1 MKMSKILNKIY
12 NRTFTYWQYT
22 KEVKKLGLTYDEYCT
37 FVWQKYSADN
47 SIAKSKLFGK
57 EILRTNKYWY
67 VHSVLELFN
76 DEVYRFDTPNQH
88 PVIIDCGTN
97 IGLSLIYFKKLF
109 PLSKVLGFEA
119 DPNLFNVCQKNL
131 ASFKLSDIQLINA
144 AVWNKEGVVKF
155 KSDNSL
161 GGKISDNTNGQNL
174 IEIKT
179 VKLSDYLDK
188 KIDFLK
194 IDIEG
199 AEYEVLKECQD
210 HLKNVERLFVEY
222 HSDLHS
228 DQRLDELLEI
238 FKGAGFR
245 YYIEV
250 AGKVMQHP
258 FTEHT
263 SLKNGFD
270 LQLNISCYRP

>member
-1 MKMSKILNKIY
+1 MSNILSKIY
-12 NRTFTYWQYT
+12 NRVFTYWQYA
-22 KEVKKLGLTYDEYCT
+22 KEVQKLGLTFDEYCT
-37 FVWQKYSADN
+37 FVFQRHSANN

-57 EILRTNKYWY
+57 EILRTNTFWY

-76 DEVYRFDTPNQH
+76 DEVYKFESANQH

-109 PLSKVLGFEA
+109 PFSKILGFEA

-131 ASFKLSDIQLINA
+131 DTFKLSDIQLVNA
-144 AVWNKEGVVKF
+144 AVWDKEGVVKF
-155 KSDNSL
+155 KLDNSL
-161 GGKISDNTNGQNL
+161 GGKISDNTSGENL

-179 VKLSDYLDK
+179 VKLSHYLGK

-210 HLKNVERLFVEY
+210 HLNNVERLFVEY
-222 HSDLHS
+222 HSNLHS
-228 DQRLDELLEI
+228 EQLLDELLEI
-238 FKGAGFR
+238 FKKAGFR
-245 YYIEV
+245 YYIEE
-250 AGKVMQHP
+250 ASDVMRYP

-263 SLKNGFD
+263 SLQNGFD
-270 LQLNISCYRP
+270 LQLNISCYRPLF